1 MKEVF
6 ARMFQPPT
14 RDQVIALAGLFQA
27 CALVDTLA
35 RTGQV
40 TPDALATAIISLLEQ
55 NPQSCESTFGSISK
69 LALGFET
76 LEKLLNPEKQGR
88 NQEVLR
94 YGLGLIFLQHKVWNN
109 RAMLNTIGEG
119 IARAN
124 QQAQHFEPTHENVI
138 SGLADLY
145 TRTVSTF
152 RFRIQVNGQAG
163 HLQQNGVA
171 NRIRCLLF
179 AGIRAGILWR
189 QSGGRRWHLIVYR
202 KHILEQARQLR
213 REC

>member
-1 MKEVF
+1 
-6 ARMFQPPT
+6 MFQPPS

-40 TPDALATAIISLLEQ
+40 APDALETAITSLLDQ
-55 NPQSCESTFGSISK
+55 NPHSCESAFGSIKK

-76 LEKLLNPEKQGR
+76 LEKLLNADKQGR

-94 YGLGLIFLQHKVWNN
+94 YGLGLIFLQHKVWSN

-119 IARAN
+119 IARAR

-145 TRTVSTF
+145 SRTISTF

-163 HLQQNGVA
+163 HLQQTNIA
-171 NRIRCLLF
+171 DRIRCLLF

-189 QSGGRRWHLIVYR
+189 QSGGRRWHLIIYR

-213 REC
+213 RQC

>member
-1 MKEVF
+1 
-6 ARMFQPPT
+6 MFQPPS

-35 RTGQV
+35 RTGQIS
-40 TPDALATAIISLLEQ
+40 PDAMETAITSLLEQ
-55 NPQSCESTFGSISK
+55 NPQSCESTFGSMNK

-76 LEKLLNPEKQGR
+76 LEKLLNPDKQGR

-94 YGLGLIFLQHKVWNN
+94 YGLGLIFLQHKVWSN
-109 RAMLNTIGEG
+109 RAMLDTIGEG
-119 IARAN
+119 IARAR
-124 QQAQHFEPTHENVI
+124 QRAQHFGPTHENVI

-145 TRTVSTF
+145 SKTISTF

-163 HLQQNGVA
+163 YLQQNSIADRV
-171 NRIRCLLF
+171 RCLLF